1 MEEAGVR
8 LEKEYVK
15 DRKSNYLVLKG
26 RGDERSYKNKM
37 LSQYTIPG
45 LLRTEIRSI
54 DNIELFYYDVTDL
67 KTVETAYKDKVFH
80 FSEVK
85 SLLREIFQ
93 IVDSS
98 MEYFLEQDDFLLQP
112 EYLFLR
118 KGPEDLQL
126 CYFPGYDEN
135 IVNQLAVLFEFIM
148 NKAEYKEEPL
158 VLLIYALYKESRER
172 STTLQKL
179 KDILKEYDHQEIKVK
194 KVLPTL
200 EVENLE
206 NDTAVKRETDKVVD
220 KKPGG
225 FIKEA
230 GARLKKNDDRTE
242 TAVNLAGEYEKQE
255 EVSYYEVQTY
265 IIGGAAAA
273 VGIGVL
279 FILYKNGILSN
290 GMGEPDA
297 VKVAAGIAV
306 IVCLVG
312 YVFSRLFDPKM
323 KSTKMVTTLM
333 YEEDK
338 PASNKVDIRGNK
350 TALRENE
357 MDVRGNK
364 TALRENE
371 MDNRGNRTALR
382 ESKMDNRGN
391 RMALRENE
399 MDNRENRTALR
410 ENKMVYRENKDRELK
425 SGNPVS
431 TVKEDA
437 VYEIDEFATQILEE
451 EGKTEILFAVPVG
464 VPYFLIAKDTE
475 NPWDIPI
482 KDFPFY
488 IGKDKSRNQLVLKE
502 GSVSRLHAV
511 LTIRGQEVFL
521 TDLDSTNGTYVN
533 GQKVEKNQP
542 VPINNSDE
550 LAFSREVYLFKVK
563 EF

>member
-1 MEEAGVR
+1 MEEAGIR

-26 RGDERSYKNKM
+26 RGNERSYKNKM
-37 LSQYTIPG
+37 LSQYTISG

-54 DNIELFYYDVTDL
+54 DNIELFYYDITDL
-67 KTVETAYKDKVFH
+67 KTVETAYQDKIFH

-85 SLLREIFQ
+85 SLLRGIFQ

-112 EYLFLR
+112 EYLFLG

-200 EVENLE
+200 EMKSLE
-206 NDTAVKRETDKVVD
+206 NDTAVKRETDKTAD
-220 KKPGG
+220 RKPGG

-230 GARLKKNDDRTE
+230 GARLKKNDNRTE

-265 IIGGAAAA
+265 IMGGAAAA

-279 FILYKNGILSN
+279 FILYKNGVLSN
-290 GMGEPDA
+290 GMGEADT

-312 YVFSRLFDPKM
+312 YVSSRLFDPKM
-323 KSTKMVTTLM
+323 KSTKMVTKLM
-333 YEEDK
+333 YEEDN
-338 PASNKVDIRGNK
+338 PSQNKMGIRENKTALRENNMDIREDR

-357 MDVRGNK
+357 MDVRGN
-364 TALRENE
+364 
-371 MDNRGNRTALR
+371 
-382 ESKMDNRGN
+382 
-391 RMALRENE
+391 
-399 MDNRENRTALR
+399 RTALR
-410 ENKMVYRENKDRELK
+410 ENKVNIGENRTAFRENKMNIRENRTILRENEMDIRKNRMALK
-425 SGNPVS
+425 ENNES
-431 TVKEDA
+431 TIKEDS

-451 EGKTEILFAVPVG
+451 EDKTEILFTVPVG
-464 VPYFLIAKDTE
+464 APYFLIAKDTE
-475 NPWDIPI
+475 NPRDIPI

-502 GSVSRLHAV
+502 SSVSRLHAV
-511 LTIRGQEVFL
+511 LTIRGQEVLL

-542 VPINNSDE
+542 VLINNSDE